1 MKAKFCA
8 DGNRRMYEYCQK
20 FNVPHINTGKFIVAT
35 SSNEIPKL
43 EEIFSKAEYNG
54 VEGIERV
61 TGNYVASKE
70 PLVECIEALFVPSSG
85 IVDQNSLMRSYLGE
99 LEESS
104 GNIVFNSQFLR
115 SEIHGDKYCSTV
127 LSDGEEII
135 IESSVIINAAG
146 LNAENIANN
155 ILPLDKKNIP
165 KTYFAKGN
173 YFETGKDL
181 KIRHLIYPIPNDAS
195 LGLLLGLDLG
205 MQVRFGPDVE
215 WVDEID
221 YEVKKDRQVL
231 FHNDVIKY
239 IPSIKIEDL
248 KAGYSGVRPKLKNK
262 GEGKSDFSIQGEKTH
277 GIKNLVNLF
286 GMESPGLTSS
296 LVIGEYV
303 TNMVSL
309 KRNSFFCE
317 FDIYDFIFIIAPFSI
332 CLTRSLE
339 IFNSLPSISS
349 VLTSSER
356 CLSLIIFTSLSSS
369 ISKVC
374 FIKSFLKFT

>member
-1 MKAKFCA
+1 MSGNFVDVLVIGGGVIGLAIAKNIAAKGREVIILEEEHTFGSITSTRNSGVIHAGVYYDRGSLKAQFCA
-8 DGNRRMYEYCQK
+8 DGNRKMYEYCEK
-20 FNVPHINTGKFIVAT
+20 YNVPHFNTGKFIVAT
-35 SSNEIPKL
+35 SADEISKL
-43 EEIFSKAEYNG
+43 EEIHSKAEFNG
-54 VEGIERV
+54 VEGIKRV
-61 TGNYVASKE
+61 TGDYVARKE
-70 PLVECIEALFVPSSG
+70 PLVECVEALYVPSSG

-99 LEESS
+99 LEENS

-115 SEIHGDKYCSTV
+115 SEIDGDKYLSYV
-127 LSDGEEII
+127 LSDSEEIT
-135 IESSVIINAAG
+135 IESSVIINTAG
-146 LNAENIANN
+146 LSAEKVANN
-155 ILPLDKKNIP
+155 IVPLDQKYIP

-173 YFETGKDL
+173 YFEIGKDL

-195 LGLLLGLDLG
+195 LGLHLGLDLG

-262 GEGKSDFSIQGEKTH
+262 GEGKSDFSIQGEETH

-303 TNMVSL
+303 SDMIN
-309 KRNSFFCE
+309 
-317 FDIYDFIFIIAPFSI
+317 
-332 CLTRSLE
+332 
-339 IFNSLPSISS
+339 
-349 VLTSSER
+349 
-356 CLSLIIFTSLSSS
+356 
-369 ISKVC
+369 
-374 FIKSFLKFT
+374 